1 MLPKSLH
8 TYTVKTPRNPGK
20 VKKKKKHWTL
30 ILAAAHHEGDSLE
43 FELNQVNC
51 LQKTNKIFLWKS
63 RTESRV
69 SRTCHL
75 QYLGYKAKLLDVGRN
90 RKTWSTLK
98 RKKKWSVEW
107 ISGDDPDVQIS
118 RNRKTGG
125 SVKNLFANA
134 GDKGDACLILG
145 WEDPLEE
152 DMATHSSILAWRIP
166 WAEEPVRLQSMG
178 SQRVGHDWA
187 HTSKENMLVMN
198 KPVKW
203 THHSV
208 S

>member
-20 VKKKKKHWTL
+20 VKKKKKKKHWTL
-30 ILAAAHHEGDSLE
+30 ILAAAHHVGDSLE

-98 RKKKWSVEW
+98 RKKNDQWNESVEMTQMFKSVEIGKQVAQW
-107 ISGDDPDVQIS
+107 RTCLPMQETKEMRVWSLGGKIPWRRTWQPTPVFLPGESHGQRSLTGCSPWGRKESDTTEHTHP
-118 RNRKTGG
+118 RKT
-125 SVKNLFANA
+125 
-134 GDKGDACLILG
+134 C
-145 WEDPLEE
+145 W
-152 DMATHSSILAWRIP
+152 
-166 WAEEPVRLQSMG
+166 
-178 SQRVGHDWA
+178 
-187 HTSKENMLVMN
+187 
-198 KPVKW
+198 
-203 THHSV
+203 
-208 S
+208 